1 MSSLAVTHTGQPGPL
16 ISFISTG
23 RSCLMP
29 DLKMATVCVPQISI
43 SLISPFGK
51 GLCRSLSMMLFA
63 S

>member
-1 MSSLAVTHTGQPGPL
+1 
-16 ISFISTG
+16 
-23 RSCLMP
+23 MP